1 MRTYLLSRIGWGLL
15 IILCILVLNF
25 LIVHMVPGD
34 PIQALLGDFPVP
46 PGYAEQI
53 RAEFGLDQPIAT
65 QLGLYLLNLLQGN
78 LGFSFANR
86 MPVLDLIVARLGP
99 TLLLMLPAL
108 FFAAILGVFMGVTAA
123 PRAGSVQDS
132 ALTALSLFGYSVP
145 IFWLGQMLVIVFA
158 IQLGW
163 LPAQGMK
170 SMRDDYEGWAA
181 VWSLM
186 RHLALPGF
194 SVMIFYI
201 AIVSRVARASVAEAL
216 HHDYVLTAKAKG
228 LSGRTILW
236 RHVLPNAIIPV
247 VTVIGY
253 NFGHSLTGAILV
265 ETVFAWPGI
274 GSLFITS
281 ITNRDYPV
289 LQGIFLLA
297 AVSVVVINILTDLL
311 YAVLDPRVRTS
322 HESRH

>member
-1 MRTYLLSRIGWGLL
+1 MQSYLLSRIGWGLL

-34 PIQALLGDFPVP
+34 PLHALLGDFPVP
-46 PGYAEQI
+46 PEYAEQI
-53 RAEFGLDQPIAT
+53 RVEFGLDKPIAT
-65 QLGLYLLNLLQGN
+65 QLGLYLLNLVQGN

-108 FFAAILGVFMGVTAA
+108 FFAAVLGIVMGVTSA
-123 PRAGSVQDS
+123 PRAGSLQDS

-158 IQLGW
+158 IHLGW

-170 SMRDDYEGWAA
+170 NMRDEYEGWDA
-181 VWSLM
+181 VLSLM
-186 RHLALPGF
+186 RHLVLPGF

-228 LSGRTILW
+228 LSARVILW
-236 RHVLPNAIIPV
+236 RHVLPNAMIPV

-297 AVSVVVINILTDLL
+297 AVSVVVINIATDLL
-311 YAVLDPRVRTS
+311 YALLDPRVRTS
-322 HESRH
+322 HESRR